1 MELIASLF
9 SKKSQKSNDITLTEG
24 SKIITDD
31 EKCAYFNGAVK
42 EMKIPINED
51 LLENFIDIE
60 DPILSATE
68 NYHSHPSIF
77 KIKEK
82 TKMKNQFCVKHV
94 NCKEAKRIIK
104 DINTKKFTQKGDLP
118 VIFFPIITNV

>member
-24 SKIITDD
+24 SKIIIDN
-31 EKCAYFNGAVK
+31 EKCAYFNGVVK
-42 EMKIPINED
+42 ELKIPINED
-51 LLENFIDIE
+51 LLENFDIE
-60 DPILSATE
+60 DPILSSTE

-104 DINTKKFTQKGDLP
+104 DINTNKSTQKGDLP
-118 VIFFPIITNV
+118 VIFFFTNV